1 MMIKRILEHSS
12 IFIVMNIVIV
22 ILGIYS
28 YLQLK
33 IQLLP
38 NLPVSN
44 IYISIINPNVKPEL
58 IEKYTTRPFE
68 EIFSHVDGII
78 SILAD
83 SELGESKITLTIA
96 DKIPINQAINQVRDL
111 IIKNRSLLPEGAK
124 DPIVSTESFSNL
136 PMMYIGLMSN
146 NSLPSAD
153 EIDLI
158 KKKLKYVD
166 GVASV
171 SSFGITEKAVYI
183 NIDPAKLAKYHIPLE
198 NVLASLTL
206 QSSDFSGG
214 KLSNQYKTEYI
225 SFDSVINKISDF
237 DNISLDSNNVAVKLK
252 NVANI
257 AISDKEATSFAY
269 SGMNKI
275 VLLGIFTKS
284 NSNPIDVAN
293 SVREFLDN
301 YERTNKQFKF
311 QIIIDNSQDI
321 LQAFQEVKKT
331 LLEAVVLVSVIVL
344 LLMGSVRY
352 SIIAICSIPISI
364 ASCFIVIYLLG
375 YTINTITMLAIVL
388 SIGLVVDDS
397 IVVIENAEHYYH
409 KNRNAL
415 ESILQAMRTLFLSVL
430 ILMVTLIVIYI
441 PIFFIKGAVAK
452 ILQEFASSVIAC
464 LVTSFIVAFTSTP
477 LLFLKLANNSHENRF
492 AKIVNLTLS
501 LIMRKYTSSLFFIIR
516 NIKTFLFLVV
526 IVTLSGMYI
535 AVNKIKIEVE
545 PFETTDTII
554 ITNIFATNTNLSYI
568 HHYMEKITKIIK
580 DDDNIKYILR
590 IEESPR
596 SIIYVILKD
605 KSKALLTFNNIESKL
620 KKVAVAGD
628 LSVKFAQSKNAGSV
642 TGNIELNFYVNN
654 QSSMKNNWE
663 AIHFIR
669 ENSKN
674 LFSNVIAIA
683 PSLVQD
689 YKFLCDQ
696 DKLFQYGLTQRDI
709 SDTLDI
715 LFNAR
720 KISNFKHYDN
730 IYDVIAR
737 SDIKFGQML
746 RNVQNM
752 LISVPKNSESII
764 QLKDICMI
772 TKVNTVSQ
780 ILRYNEQYSIEVIA
794 TAKAG
799 IKLQEAVN
807 FLDQLNRKLPNDTN
821 IIYTDQTQ
829 MLIDSTSSFTILITI
844 AVLGLYLLMFG
855 RFNNLVISLIIL
867 VGGIPVALSVAMLS
881 LYFTQGGLNIYTEI
895 SLITL
900 AGLITKHSVL
910 LCSAIYQKQREGEM
924 YLKAI
929 IAGSVSRIRAILI
942 TSLAMSIGLLSLFFD
957 TGNYSN
963 SRFQMAMV
971 LVTGIVAGSILT
983 VYIVPCFYTIYS
995 SFTIKGSNSNSI

>member
-1 MMIKRILEHSS
+1 
-12 IFIVMNIVIV
+12 
-22 ILGIYS
+22 
-28 YLQLK
+28 
-33 IQLLP
+33 
-38 NLPVSN
+38 
-44 IYISIINPNVKPEL
+44 
-58 IEKYTTRPFE
+58 
-68 EIFSHVDGII
+68 
-78 SILAD
+78 
-83 SELGESKITLTIA
+83 
-96 DKIPINQAINQVRDL
+96 
-111 IIKNRSLLPEGAK
+111 
-124 DPIVSTESFSNL
+124 
-136 PMMYIGLMSN
+136 
-146 NSLPSAD
+146 
-153 EIDLI
+153 
-158 KKKLKYVD
+158 
-166 GVASV
+166 
-171 SSFGITEKAVYI
+171 
-183 NIDPAKLAKYHIPLE
+183 
-198 NVLASLTL
+198 
-206 QSSDFSGG
+206 
-214 KLSNQYKTEYI
+214 
-225 SFDSVINKISDF
+225 
-237 DNISLDSNNVAVKLK
+237 
-252 NVANI
+252 
-257 AISDKEATSFAY
+257 
-269 SGMNKI
+269 
-275 VLLGIFTKS
+275 
-284 NSNPIDVAN
+284 
-293 SVREFLDN
+293 
-301 YERTNKQFKF
+301 
-311 QIIIDNSQDI
+311 
-321 LQAFQEVKKT
+321 
-331 LLEAVVLVSVIVL
+331 
-344 LLMGSVRY
+344 
-352 SIIAICSIPISI
+352 
-364 ASCFIVIYLLG
+364 
-375 YTINTITMLAIVL
+375 
-388 SIGLVVDDS
+388 
-397 IVVIENAEHYYH
+397 
-409 KNRNAL
+409 
-415 ESILQAMRTLFLSVL
+415 
-430 ILMVTLIVIYI
+430 
-441 PIFFIKGAVAK
+441 
-452 ILQEFASSVIAC
+452 
-464 LVTSFIVAFTSTP
+464 
-477 LLFLKLANNSHENRF
+477 
-492 AKIVNLTLS
+492 
-501 LIMRKYTSSLFFIIR
+501 MRKYTSSLFFIIR

-596 SIIYVILKD
+596 AIIYVILKD

-807 FLDQLNRKLPNDTN
+807 FLDQLSSKLPNDTN

-867 VGGIPVALSVAMLS
+867 VGGIPAALSVAMLS

-910 LCSAIYQKQREGEM
+910 LCSAIYQKQQEGEM

>member
-96 DKIPINQAINQVRDL
+96 DKVPINQAINQVRDL

-136 PMMYIGLMSN
+136 PMMYIGVMNNN

-153 EIDLI
+153 NIDLI

-183 NIDPAKLAKYHIPLE
+183 NIDPEKLAKYHIPLE
-198 NVLASLTL
+198 NVLSSLTL

-237 DNISLDSNNVAVKLK
+237 DNIRLDSNNVAVKLK

-257 AISDKEATSFAY
+257 TISDKEATSFAY

-331 LLEAVVLVSVIVL
+331 LLEAVVLVSIIVL
-344 LLMGSVRY
+344 LLLGSVRY

-364 ASCFIVIYLLG
+364 AACFIVIYLLG

-430 ILMVTLIVIYI
+430 ILMVTLIVIYM
-441 PIFFIKGAVAK
+441 PIFFIKGSVAK

-464 LVTSFIVAFTSTP
+464 LVTSFIVAFTATP
-477 LLFLKLANNSHENRF
+477 VLFLQLANNSHENRF
-492 AKIVNLTLS
+492 AKIVNHTLS

-554 ITNIFATNTNLSYI
+554 ITNLFATNTNLSYI

-580 DDDNIKYILR
+580 DDDNTKYILR
-590 IEESPR
+590 IEESPK

-642 TGNIELNFYVNN
+642 TGNVELNFYVNN

-663 AIHFIR
+663 AIYFIR

-674 LFSNVIAIA
+674 LFSNVIGIT

-709 SDTLDI
+709 SETLDI

-730 IYDVIAR
+730 MYDVIAR
-737 SDIKFGQML
+737 SEIKFGQML

-772 TKVNTVSQ
+772 NKVNTVSQ
-780 ILRYNEQYSIEVIA
+780 IFRYNEQYSIEVIA
-794 TAKAG
+794 TAKDG

-807 FLDQLNRKLPNDTN
+807 FLDQLNSKLPNDTN

-855 RFNNLVISLIIL
+855 RFNSLVISLIIL
-867 VGGIPVALSVAMLS
+867 VGGIPAALSVAMIS

-910 LCSAIYQKQREGEM
+910 LCSAIYQKQQEGEM

-929 IAGSVSRIRAILI
+929 VAGSVSRIRAILI

-963 SRFQMAMV
+963 SRFQMAIV
-971 LVTGIVAGSILT
+971 LVTGIVAGSILI
-983 VYIVPCFYTIYS
+983 VYIVPCLYVIGNGKKKYFVAS
-995 SFTIKGSNSNSI
+995 VR